1 MHIQV
6 LALLA
11 EIEDGIFDIERATT
25 MMESVMEQL
34 EMEGDED
41 AIALARTAHGKL
53 HEWRDK
59 DSGLVDDLESLGRM
73 LIHKDANP
81 LEQFLVQRHEKQG
94 YTPDGIPEYLESKT
108 MTLHQSLLFRVFV
121 WLHPKDG
128 SINEVAFFNDGRQ
141 PQTIDFKGL
150 VNADADEEAQ
160 FATIREELKAMGI

>member
-41 AIALARTAHGKL
+41 AIALARTAHDKL

-59 DSGLVDDLESLGRM
+59 DSGLMDAMESLGRH
-73 LIHKDANP
+73 LIDQDRIPIEK
-81 LEQFLVQRHEKQG
+81 FLVQRHTKQG
-94 YTPDGIPEYLESKT
+94 FRLEDIQRYREDGT
-108 MTLHQSLLFRVFV
+108 MVVYQSLLFKIFV
-121 WLHPKDG
+121 WLKTPDRT
-128 SINEVAFFNDGRQ
+128 INEVCFLDDNKQ
-141 PQTIDFKGL
+141 PKVIDFKGL
-150 VNADADEEAQ
+150 VDADADEEAQ